1 MTPGISVS
9 NSEVGIA
16 SLSISSFFLRL
27 VCTNGM
33 ISKTEVTA
41 SYRHVSAK
49 ILTDFPRVLSNVGH
63 ELDKQRNQLRL
74 SLESMVENLESTIE
88 SFNRHFQLNLVEKEA
103 VEWAIPL
110 EYGNTMFNVIN
121 IERVWIG
128 SLCLMG
134 VII

>member
-1 MTPGISVS
+1 
-9 NSEVGIA
+9 
-16 SLSISSFFLRL
+16 
-27 VCTNGM
+27 M